1 MTLARFQYGY
11 CSMRTCKR
19 PIGYDPKLAISVKG
33 NPVCPKCVENI
44 LNRGRESLGK
54 MPFPILP
61 NAYTKESFE
70 RKE

>member
-1 MTLARFQYGY
+1 MGFN
-11 CSMRTCKR
+11 
-19 PIGYDPKLAISVKG
+19 PKLVVSIKG
-33 NPVCPKCVENI
+33 EPICPKCVDNI
-44 LNRGRESLGK
+44 LNRGRDSLGK